1 MSADAVPHTD
11 AVPSTDAAP
20 PTDAVPHPD
29 DAPVDPA
36 TVAWASALDELE
48 RLALTAGEATP
59 TSEPGA
65 LASWAPPVALGPLPA
80 VLADRAAAV
89 AATQR
94 VALARVDAA
103 RLGARRH
110 LDVVRTVEASHQPE
124 RPVYLDATG

>member
-1 MSADAVPHTD
+1 MSADAVPSTDAVPHTD
-11 AVPSTDAAP
+11 AVM
-20 PTDAVPHPD
+20 PTDAVPHTD

-65 LASWAPPVALGPLPA
+65 LASWAPPVALGPLPPA
-80 VLADRAAAV
+80 LADRAAAV

>member
-1 MSADAVPHTD
+1 VSAD
-11 AVPSTDAAP
+11 AVPSTDAVPPTDAVM
-20 PTDAVPHPD
+20 PTDAVPHTD

-65 LASWAPPVALGPLPA
+65 LASWAPPVALGPLPPA
-80 VLADRAAAV
+80 LADRAAAV

>member
-1 MSADAVPHTD
+1 MSAD
-11 AVPSTDAAP
+11 AVPSTDAVPPTDAVM
-20 PTDAVPHPD
+20 PTDAVPHTD

-65 LASWAPPVALGPLPA
+65 LASWAPPVALGPLPPA
-80 VLADRAAAV
+80 LADRAAAV